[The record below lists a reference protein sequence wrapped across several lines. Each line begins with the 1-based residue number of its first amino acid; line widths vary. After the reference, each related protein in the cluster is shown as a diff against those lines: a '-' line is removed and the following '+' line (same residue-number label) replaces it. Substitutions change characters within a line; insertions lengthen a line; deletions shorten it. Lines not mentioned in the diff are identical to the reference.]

1 MTRRRAA
8 ILVAVL
14 TVSAFIA
21 GAVTAVVREW
31 GSSLVFVTVENE
43 TEHPLGSVTVTYS
56 TCGSQTAVS
65 VPQLPAG
72 EKHTFK
78 FSVCGEGG
86 YRTRAE
92 LQNGA
97 TLLSSG
103 GYVESGY
110 NANEYVE
117 QTRIRSEVRM
127 FHW

>member
-1 MTRRRAA
+1 VTRRRAA

-86 YRTRAE
+86 YRTSAE
-92 LQNGA
+92 LQNGR
-97 TLLSSG
+97 TLVSSG

>member
-1 MTRRRAA
+1 MTRRNITKLFFA
-8 ILVAVL
+8 IVCTAFVA
-14 TVSAFIA
+14 IA
-21 GAVTAVVREW
+21 CTAVVREW

-43 TEHPLGSVTVTYS
+43 TEYPLGSVTLIYS
-56 TCGSQTAVS
+56 SCSSQTAVS

-86 YRTRAE
+86 YRTSAE
-92 LQNGA
+92 LQDGR
-97 TLLSSG
+97 TLVSSG

-110 NANEYVE
+110 TANEYVE